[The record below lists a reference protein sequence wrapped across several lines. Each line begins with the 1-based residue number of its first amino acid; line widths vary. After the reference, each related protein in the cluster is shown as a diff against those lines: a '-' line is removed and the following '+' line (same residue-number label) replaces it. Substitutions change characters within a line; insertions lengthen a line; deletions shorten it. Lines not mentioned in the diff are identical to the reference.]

1 MRAERASFAPAI
13 FLSDRFFDCRSRP
26 RFEPH
31 CVRGVVCLVVQYPGP
46 AALFRWQKSESIA
59 AKTTNA
65 TAKRKAAP
73 APERVFSSPFKD
85 LKKMLAGREVSP
97 SRARRSSPKPAT
109 PPAPIV
115 EKPAPAVA
123 GRVLDD
129 ESFLRRALEGVRPL
143 NGNGNRRSRIPLEP
157 PVTHTIVDEDA
168 EVIAQLSDLVS
179 GQAPFDIT
187 ESDEYLE
194 GYRVGLDPRLV
205 SQLRRGEFA
214 MQAHFDM
221 HGMIQGAAKE
231 ALKEFIIA
239 SVRKGLRTVLVVHG
253 RGLRSPGGHS
263 VLKHASA
270 GWLSHGA
277 IGGHV
282 LAFTTARP
290 ADGGAGATYVLL
302 KREKS
307 RAPFDIL
314 QGAKRREIASF
325 GKKKR
330 GPNRA
335 PLSLRTIVRVRNR

>member
-1 MRAERASFAPAI
+1 MAKKRKHVRVDDDKVAEP
-13 FLSDRFFDCRSRP
+13 
-26 RFEPH
+26 
-31 CVRGVVCLVVQYPGP
+31 
-46 AALFRWQKSESIA
+46 
-59 AKTTNA
+59 
-65 TAKRKAAP
+65 KAAP
-73 APERVFSSPFKD
+73 ALKPERVFASPFKD
-85 LKKMLAGREVSP
+85 LKKMLAERERVVAKSP
-97 SRARRSSPKPAT
+97 PPIKPKPAPPPPPVAQKSAVT
-109 PPAPIV
+109 PTLAEP
-115 EKPAPAVA
+115 
-123 GRVLDD
+123 LDD
-129 ESFLRRALEGVRPL
+129 DSVLRHALEGVRPL
-143 NGNGNRRSRIPLEP
+143 HSNGNARARIPLDP
-157 PVTHTIVDEDA
+157 PTTHTIVDEDA
-168 EVIAQLSDLVS
+168 EVVAQLSDLVS

-187 ESDEYLE
+187 ESDEYVE

-214 MQAHFDM
+214 VQAHFDM

-282 LAFTTARP
+282 LAFATARA

-314 QGAKRREIASF
+314 QGAKRR
-325 GKKKR
+325 
-330 GPNRA
+330 
-335 PLSLRTIVRVRNR
+335 

>member
-1 MRAERASFAPAI
+1 MAKKRKHGPKDDERHG
-13 FLSDRFFDCRSRP
+13 
-26 RFEPH
+26 E
-31 CVRGVVCLVVQYPGP
+31 
-46 AALFRWQKSESIA
+46 
-59 AKTTNA
+59 
-65 TAKRKAAP
+65 RKAAL
-73 APERVFSSPFKD
+73 APERLFSSPFKD
-85 LKKMLAGREVSP
+85 LKKMLAEREVSKPP
-97 SRARRSSPKPAT
+97 SAIKPKPAT
-109 PPAPIV
+109 AALPAV
-115 EKPAPAVA
+115 EKPVQPAQE
-123 GRVLDD
+123 LLEESIDD
-129 ESFLRRALEGVRPL
+129 ESFLRNALEGVRPL
-143 NGNGNRRSRIPLEP
+143 HSSRNGRSRIPLEP
-157 PVTHTIVDEDA
+157 RLTHTIVDEDA

-179 GQAPFDIT
+179 GHAPFDIT
-187 ESDEYLE
+187 ESDEYVE
-194 GYRVGLDPRLV
+194 GYRVGIDPRLV

-214 MQAHFDM
+214 VQAHFDM

-282 LAFTTARP
+282 LAFTSARP

-314 QGAKRREIASF
+314 QGARR
-325 GKKKR
+325 R
-330 GPNRA
+330 
-335 PLSLRTIVRVRNR
+335 

>member
-1 MRAERASFAPAI
+1 M
-13 FLSDRFFDCRSRP
+13 
-26 RFEPH
+26 
-31 CVRGVVCLVVQYPGP
+31 
-46 AALFRWQKSESIA
+46 
-59 AKTTNA
+59 AK
-65 TAKRKAAP
+65 KRKHGRPDIEPEGERKATP
-73 APERVFSSPFKD
+73 APERVFASPFKD
-85 LKKMLAGREVSP
+85 LKKMLAERERTV
-97 SRARRSSPKPAT
+97 PKA
-109 PPAPIV
+109 PPVIKPKVAAPVVAPVV
-115 EKPAPAVA
+115 EKSAPAA
-123 GRVLDD
+123 EELLDD
-129 ESFLRRALEGVRPL
+129 ETFLRQALEGVRPL
-143 NGNGNRRSRIPLEP
+143 HRNGNARSRIPLDP
-157 PVTHTIVDEDA
+157 PTTHKMVDEDA
-168 EVIAQLSDLVS
+168 EVIALLSDLVS

-187 ESDEYLE
+187 ESDEYVE

-239 SVRKGLRTVLVVHG
+239 SVRKGLRAVLVVHG
-253 RGLRSPGGHS
+253 RGLRSPNGHS

-282 LAFTTARP
+282 LAFTTARA

-314 QGAKRREIASF
+314 QGAKRR
-325 GKKKR
+325 
-330 GPNRA
+330 
-335 PLSLRTIVRVRNR
+335 

>member
-1 MRAERASFAPAI
+1 MAKKRKRGGRDDER
-13 FLSDRFFDCRSRP
+13 DG
-26 RFEPH
+26 E
-31 CVRGVVCLVVQYPGP
+31 
-46 AALFRWQKSESIA
+46 
-59 AKTTNA
+59 
-65 TAKRKAAP
+65 RKAAT
-73 APERVFSSPFKD
+73 PERVFASPFKD
-85 LKKMLAGREVSP
+85 LKKMLAERERSKPPTPTKPKVVP
-97 SRARRSSPKPAT
+97 TAMRAP
-109 PPAPIV
+109 
-115 EKPAPAVA
+115 EKSAQPVA
-123 GRVLDD
+123 EAFDD
-129 ESFLRRALEGVRPL
+129 ESALRQALEGVRPL
-143 NGNGNRRSRIPLEP
+143 HSNGASRSRIPLEP

-187 ESDEYLE
+187 ESDEYVE

-205 SQLRRGEFA
+205 SQLRKGEFA
-214 MQAHFDM
+214 VQAHFDM

-231 ALKEFIIA
+231 ALKEFIVA

-263 VLKHASA
+263 VLKHATA

-282 LAFTTARP
+282 LAFTTARA

-314 QGAKRREIASF
+314 QGARR
-325 GKKKR
+325 R
-330 GPNRA
+330 
-335 PLSLRTIVRVRNR
+335 

>member
-1 MRAERASFAPAI
+1 M
-13 FLSDRFFDCRSRP
+13 
-26 RFEPH
+26 
-31 CVRGVVCLVVQYPGP
+31 
-46 AALFRWQKSESIA
+46 
-59 AKTTNA
+59 AK
-65 TAKRKAAP
+65 KRKHGRRDDELYGEQKAA
-73 APERVFSSPFKD
+73 APERGFASPFKD
-85 LKKMLAGREVSP
+85 LKKMLA
-97 SRARRSSPKPAT
+97 ARNRPAASAIKPKSA
-109 PPAPIV
+109 PPPPPVVA
-115 EKPAPAVA
+115 KPQEAVA
-123 GRVLDD
+123 EVLDE
-129 ESFLRRALEGVRPL
+129 ESVLRHALEGVRPL
-143 NGNGNRRSRIPLEP
+143 HRNGNARARIPIDP
-157 PVTHTIVDEDA
+157 PTTHTIVDEDA
-168 EVIAQLSDLVS
+168 EVIARLSDLVS

-187 ESDEYLE
+187 ESDEYVE

-214 MQAHFDM
+214 VQAHFDM

-231 ALKEFIIA
+231 ALKEFIIT

-282 LAFTTARP
+282 LAFATARP

-314 QGAKRREIASF
+314 QGAKRR
-325 GKKKR
+325 
-330 GPNRA
+330 
-335 PLSLRTIVRVRNR
+335 

>member
-1 MRAERASFAPAI
+1 M
-13 FLSDRFFDCRSRP
+13 
-26 RFEPH
+26 
-31 CVRGVVCLVVQYPGP
+31 
-46 AALFRWQKSESIA
+46 
-59 AKTTNA
+59 AK
-65 TAKRKAAP
+65 KRKHGRLDEKRDGEQKATP
-73 APERVFSSPFKD
+73 APERVFASPFKD
-85 LKKMLAGREVSP
+85 LKKMLAGRNPPTAP
-97 SRARRSSPKPAT
+97 SKPKVAPRPVPVVKEIVPRAAEP
-109 PPAPIV
+109 
-115 EKPAPAVA
+115 
-123 GRVLDD
+123 LDD
-129 ESFLRRALEGVRPL
+129 ESFLRHALEGVRPL
-143 NGNGNRRSRIPLEP
+143 HGNGVRRSRIPLEP
-157 PVTHTIVDEDA
+157 TLTHKMVDEDA
-168 EVIAQLSDLVS
+168 EVVALLSDLVS

-187 ESDEYLE
+187 ESDEYVE
-194 GYRVGLDPRLV
+194 GYRVGIDPRLV

-214 MQAHFDM
+214 VQAHFDM

-282 LAFTTARP
+282 LAFTSARA

-314 QGAKRREIASF
+314 QGAKRR
-325 GKKKR
+325 
-330 GPNRA
+330 
-335 PLSLRTIVRVRNR
+335 

>member
-1 MRAERASFAPAI
+1 M
-13 FLSDRFFDCRSRP
+13 
-26 RFEPH
+26 
-31 CVRGVVCLVVQYPGP
+31 
-46 AALFRWQKSESIA
+46 
-59 AKTTNA
+59 AK
-65 TAKRKAAP
+65 KRKHGRRDDAGDEKDGEQKATP
-73 APERVFSSPFKD
+73 PPPRVFSSPFKD
-85 LKKMLAGREVSP
+85 LKKMLADRERTASKSP
-97 SRARRSSPKPAT
+97 EPIKHKAVP
-109 PPAPIV
+109 PPAPVIK
-115 EKPAPAVA
+115 EIAQPAAEPV
-123 GRVLDD
+123 DD
-129 ESFLRRALEGVRPL
+129 ETFLRNALEGVRPL
-143 NGNGNRRSRIPLEP
+143 HANGTRRSRIPLEP
-157 PVTHTIVDEDA
+157 TLTHKMVDEDA
-168 EVIAQLSDLVS
+168 EVIALLSDLVS

-187 ESDEYLE
+187 ESDEYVE

-239 SVRKGLRTVLVVHG
+239 SVRKGLRAVLVVHG
-253 RGLRSPGGHS
+253 RGLRSPNGHS

-282 LAFTTARP
+282 LAFATARA

-314 QGAKRREIASF
+314 QGAKRR
-325 GKKKR
+325 
-330 GPNRA
+330 
-335 PLSLRTIVRVRNR
+335 

>member
-1 MRAERASFAPAI
+1 M
-13 FLSDRFFDCRSRP
+13 
-26 RFEPH
+26 
-31 CVRGVVCLVVQYPGP
+31 
-46 AALFRWQKSESIA
+46 
-59 AKTTNA
+59 AK
-65 TAKRKAAP
+65 KRKHGRREDELDGERKAAP
-73 APERVFSSPFKD
+73 APDRVFASPFKD
-85 LKKMLAGREVSP
+85 LKKMLAGRSP
-97 SRARRSSPKPAT
+97 LPAQDGPKTA
-109 PPAPIV
+109 PPPPPVV
-115 EKPAPAVA
+115 EKPAQPVA
-123 GRVLDD
+123 ETLDD
-129 ESFLRRALEGVRPL
+129 ESVLRHALEGVRPL
-143 NGNGNRRSRIPLEP
+143 HQNGSARARIPLDP
-157 PVTHTIVDEDA
+157 PTTHTIVDEDA
-168 EVIAQLSDLVS
+168 EVVARLSDLVS

-187 ESDEYLE
+187 ESDEYVE

-214 MQAHFDM
+214 VQAHFDM

-307 RAPFDIL
+307 RAAFDIL
-314 QGAKRREIASF
+314 QGAKRR
-325 GKKKR
+325 
-330 GPNRA
+330 
-335 PLSLRTIVRVRNR
+335 

>member
-1 MRAERASFAPAI
+1 MHPFKHYLPM
-13 FLSDRFFDCRSRP
+13 
-26 RFEPH
+26 
-31 CVRGVVCLVVQYPGP
+31 
-46 AALFRWQKSESIA
+46 
-59 AKTTNA
+59 AK
-65 TAKRKAAP
+65 KRKHERRDEERDGEGKAASDA
-73 APERVFSSPFKD
+73 APERVFASPFKD
-85 LKKMLAGREVSP
+85 LKKMLA
-97 SRARRSSPKPAT
+97 ARNPLPAQIKPKP
-109 PPAPIV
+109 PPPPLPAI
-115 EKPAPAVA
+115 EKPVQPVA
-123 GRVLDD
+123 ETLDD
-129 ESFLRRALEGVRPL
+129 ESVLRHALEGVRPL
-143 NGNGNRRSRIPLEP
+143 HQNGNARSRIPLDP
-157 PVTHTIVDEDA
+157 PTSHTIVDEDA
-168 EVIAQLSDLVS
+168 EVIARLSDLVS

-187 ESDEYLE
+187 ESDEYVE

-214 MQAHFDM
+214 VQAHFDM

-239 SVRKGLRTVLVVHG
+239 SVCKGLRTVLVVHG

-290 ADGGAGATYVLL
+290 TDGGAGATYVLL

-314 QGAKRREIASF
+314 QGAKRR
-325 GKKKR
+325 
-330 GPNRA
+330 
-335 PLSLRTIVRVRNR
+335 

>member
-1 MRAERASFAPAI
+1 M
-13 FLSDRFFDCRSRP
+13 
-26 RFEPH
+26 
-31 CVRGVVCLVVQYPGP
+31 
-46 AALFRWQKSESIA
+46 
-59 AKTTNA
+59 AK
-65 TAKRKAAP
+65 KRKHGGLDDDKAP
-73 APERVFSSPFKD
+73 QSKSASAPERVFASPFKD
-85 LKKMLAGREVSP
+85 LKKMIAERERVVAKSP
-97 SRARRSSPKPAT
+97 PAIKPKPAPPPPVVQKST
-109 PPAPIV
+109 PP
-115 EKPAPAVA
+115 PAVA
-123 GRVLDD
+123 EPLDD
-129 ESFLRRALEGVRPL
+129 ESFLRHALEGVRPL
-143 NGNGNRRSRIPLEP
+143 HRNGVARARIPIDP
-157 PVTHTIVDEDA
+157 PTTHTIVDEDA

-179 GQAPFDIT
+179 GQSPFDIT
-187 ESDEYLE
+187 ESDEYVE

-214 MQAHFDM
+214 VQAHFDM
-221 HGMIQGAAKE
+221 HGMIEGAAKE

-282 LAFTTARP
+282 LAFATARA

-314 QGAKRREIASF
+314 QGAKRR
-325 GKKKR
+325 
-330 GPNRA
+330 
-335 PLSLRTIVRVRNR
+335 

>member
-1 MRAERASFAPAI
+1 M
-13 FLSDRFFDCRSRP
+13 
-26 RFEPH
+26 
-31 CVRGVVCLVVQYPGP
+31 
-46 AALFRWQKSESIA
+46 
-59 AKTTNA
+59 AK
-65 TAKRKAAP
+65 KRKHGRRDGERKAAP
-73 APERVFSSPFKD
+73 APERGFSSPFKD
-85 LKKMLAGREVSP
+85 LKKLIAGRKSSTAIKVEAPDPLPIAAKSP
-97 SRARRSSPKPAT
+97 Q
-109 PPAPIV
+109 PAPEFI
-115 EKPAPAVA
+115 
-123 GRVLDD
+123 DD
-129 ESFLRRALEGVRPL
+129 ESFIRRALEGVRPL
-143 NGNGNRRSRIPLEP
+143 HANGNGRLRVPVEP
-157 PVTHTIVDEDA
+157 PVTHTMVDEDA

-187 ESDEYLE
+187 ESDEYVE
-194 GYRVGLDPRLV
+194 GYRVGIDPRLV
-205 SQLRRGEFA
+205 AQLRDGEFA
-214 MQAHFDM
+214 LQAHLDL

-282 LAFTTARP
+282 LAFTSARP

-314 QGAKRREIASF
+314 QGAKRS
-325 GKKKR
+325 
-330 GPNRA
+330 
-335 PLSLRTIVRVRNR
+335 

>member
-1 MRAERASFAPAI
+1 MPKKRSHGRQDGERA
-13 FLSDRFFDCRSRP
+13 
-26 RFEPH
+26 
-31 CVRGVVCLVVQYPGP
+31 GQ
-46 AALFRWQKSESIA
+46 
-59 AKTTNA
+59 
-65 TAKRKAAP
+65 RKAAP
-73 APERVFSSPFKD
+73 EPVFSSPFKD
-85 LKKMLAGREVSP
+85 LKRMLAERISP
-97 SRARRSSPKPAT
+97 SVIIPKAAAL
-109 PPAPIV
+109 PAPV
-115 EKPAPAVA
+115 AEKTAEPAEL
-123 GRVLDD
+123 LDD
-129 ESFLRRALEGVRPL
+129 ESFLRHALEGVRPL
-143 NGNGNRRSRIPLEP
+143 HANGHRRSRIPLEP
-157 PVTHTIVDEDA
+157 PVTHAIVDEDA

-205 SQLRRGEFA
+205 SQLRSGEFA
-214 MQAHFDM
+214 VQAHFDM
-221 HGMIQGAAKE
+221 HGMVQSAAKQ

-239 SVRKGLRTVLVVHG
+239 SVRKGLRTVLIVHG
-253 RGLRSPGGHS
+253 RGLRSPGGHP

-314 QGAKRREIASF
+314 QGAKRR
-325 GKKKR
+325 
-330 GPNRA
+330 
-335 PLSLRTIVRVRNR
+335 

>member
-1 MRAERASFAPAI
+1 MAKKKK
-13 FLSDRFFDCRSRP
+13 
-26 RFEPH
+26 H
-31 CVRGVVCLVVQYPGP
+31 VRRDDDGDKPDG
-46 AALFRWQKSESIA
+46 E
-59 AKTTNA
+59 
-65 TAKRKAAP
+65 RKAVV
-73 APERVFSSPFKD
+73 APERVFASPFKD
-85 LKKMLAGREVSP
+85 LKKMLA
-97 SRARRSSPKPAT
+97 ART
-109 PPAPIV
+109 PPTPPIKPKVAPPPPIAAR
-115 EKPAPAVA
+115 PTPPVA
-123 GRVLDD
+123 EPLDD
-129 ESFLRRALEGVRPL
+129 EALMRRALEGVRPIHH
-143 NGNGNRRSRIPLEP
+143 NGNVRSRIPLDP
-157 PVTHTIVDEDA
+157 PTTHTIVDEDA
-168 EVIAQLSDLVS
+168 EVIARLSDLVS

-214 MQAHFDM
+214 VQAHFDM

-231 ALKEFIIA
+231 ALKEFIIG

-282 LAFTTARP
+282 LAFTTARA

-314 QGAKRREIASF
+314 QGAKRR
-325 GKKKR
+325 
-330 GPNRA
+330 
-335 PLSLRTIVRVRNR
+335 